1 MKAYERLLSYVKVFT
16 PSSEETGTSP
26 STQYQFDLARLL
38 VQELKELGVKDA
50 DVDEHC
56 YVYGHIPA
64 TKGYESRKKLGFIVP
79 IRIWMADDRY
89 NQDVRDKFRSE
100 AAEKFFQVDE
110 IHAIFDDYIAGNSD
124 NWRKIWTIY
133 TFLVWYELYFEK
145 C

>member
-64 TKGYESRKKLGFIVP
+64 TRGYESRQKLALSLIWIP
-79 IRIWMADDRY
+79 SLISAIIRY
-89 NQDVRDKFRSE
+89 SGYHSE
-100 AAEKFFQVDE
+100 
-110 IHAIFDDYIAGNSD
+110 
-124 NWRKIWTIY
+124 
-133 TFLVWYELYFEK
+133 L
-145 C
+145 

>member
-56 YVYGHIPA
+56 YVYGH
-64 TKGYESRKKLGFIVP
+64 P
-79 IRIWMADDRY
+79 IGSIMMVMAVL
-89 NQDVRDKFRSE
+89 NLLE
-100 AAEKFFQVDE
+100 
-110 IHAIFDDYIAGNSD
+110 
-124 NWRKIWTIY
+124 
-133 TFLVWYELYFEK
+133 
-145 C
+145 